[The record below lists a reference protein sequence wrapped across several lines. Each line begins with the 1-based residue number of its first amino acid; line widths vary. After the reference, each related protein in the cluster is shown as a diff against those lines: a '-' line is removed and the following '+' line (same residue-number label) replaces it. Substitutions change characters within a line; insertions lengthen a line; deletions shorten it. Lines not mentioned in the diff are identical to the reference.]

1 VLRQWVLD
9 GMGIDLKSAWDI
21 QSFIDEGRLVEVLP
35 EYRPPDLDFYV
46 VYPERNYLPAKT
58 RVFVE
63 FLMDRMEQADAAI
76 MPTRTVDIF

>member
-1 VLRQWVLD
+1 
-9 GMGIDLKSAWDI
+9 
-21 QSFIDEGRLVEVLP
+21 LP